1 VVDCRPL
8 HAGLS
13 TVSELSKHVECV
25 YTPLAG
31 VLSILSAGTVSMVL
45 LGASGVLANGAVLA
59 PAGTATVAALAQTR
73 KVEVWV
79 AAESFKLSER
89 VHLDSVVYNEMG
101 SEYVRDP
108 HAILP
113 FSLVPKCVP

>member
-1 VVDCRPL
+1 
-8 HAGLS
+8 
-13 TVSELSKHVECV
+13 
-25 YTPLAG
+25 
-31 VLSILSAGTVSMVL
+31 MVL

-59 PAGTATVAALAQTR
+59 PAGTATVAALAKTR
-73 KVEVWV
+73 DVDVWV

-108 HAILP
+108 HLFPCPEMCSVLHPLNDHHAH
-113 FSLVPKCVP
+113 FHSYFT